1 MDLRFAICDLT
12 STSSVESRLSHR
24 RRADST
30 CAVTRVTDVGVAP
43 TGNSGASGFNRG
55 STEPVEV
62 EWQFANVYP
71 VGQTFL
77 SASGADIPVR
87 HHWGRFSCLPHQC
100 SNHKSAF
107 TLVEVMISIVIA
119 LLLVVGISQI
129 FSIAQ
134 RTTGAGT
141 QVLAAVETNRGIQA
155 TLKDDFLG
163 LVNGDDSPGLVIIS
177 QSVPTFRNRPD
188 QQQDRDGLPNT
199 LNDTAGNG
207 SLRTMSWS
215 DVNYRMH
222 RVDRICFFTR
232 GSFHRQTADAPSYV
246 SGTSASEAF
255 VWMGHLALPNN
266 AAVNSWNAAKPA
278 SPTDPNGRYFR
289 PAEPPVPGPNAGSK
303 ANDNNYFATDWALG
317 RQVIL
322 LASLPPNASVSNL
335 ENGFAAVGQNPLS
348 LLQPAVSG
356 RTDHQPLFASRYD
369 LAYTTIDSYRQLEG
383 SSNVWWEGMGG
394 VQPPLNVPNFDIRY
408 YANPFPQKPR
418 VSDPQ
423 PAAWMSA
430 AVAQTTP
437 VFIRGCT
444 QFIVEFAGDFV
455 TQNPDGTIPQNGNQ
469 PDGQIDFNVDRL
481 TGAHSIRWYGFPRNA
496 GDETNANQPTIG
508 VVNGPTGYQFGVCPL
523 HDTTKFAGNTQP
535 APERPPFLAS
545 QNNYVNWQSSY
556 NANATYPYSQP
567 YIVAWG
573 PDTAGFPK
581 PKMIRITIAVD
592 DPAGHLNTEQ
602 TYEYVFNLP

>member
-1 MDLRFAICDLT
+1 MDLRFAICDL
-12 STSSVESRLSHR
+12 RLSHR

-43 TGNSGASGFNRG
+43 TGNSGASGFNRK
-55 STEPVEV
+55 S
-62 EWQFANVYP
+62 QIAN
-71 VGQTFL
+71 
-77 SASGADIPVR
+77 R
-87 HHWGRFSCLPHQC
+87 
-100 SNHKSAF
+100 KSAF

-119 LLLVVGISQI
+119 LLLVLGISQI

-155 TLKDDFLG
+155 TLKDDFLS

-188 QQQDRDGLPNT
+188 QQQDRDQQPNT
-199 LNDTAGNG
+199 INDTAGNG
-207 SLRTMSWS
+207 SLKAMNWS

-246 SGTSASEAF
+246 SGTSTSEAF

-266 AAVNSWNAAKPA
+266 AAVNSWNAGKPA
-278 SPTDPNGRYFR
+278 SPTDPNGKYYK

-303 ANDNNYFATDWALG
+303 TNDNNYFATDWVLG

-322 LASLPPNASVSNL
+322 LASLPPNANIGNT
-335 ENGFAAVGQNPLS
+335 ENGFGIVGKNPLS

-356 RTDHQPLFASRYD
+356 PRDQQPLFASRYD

-383 SSNVWWEGMGG
+383 SSNVWWEGIGG

-408 YANPFPQKPR
+408 YGNPFPQKPR
-418 VSDPQ
+418 VTDPQ
-423 PAAWMSA
+423 QAAAWMSA

-455 TQNPDGTIPQNGNQ
+455 TQDVNGVVTGSQ
-469 PDGQIDFNVDRL
+469 PDGQIDYNVDRL

-523 HDTTKFAGNTQP
+523 HDTTKFAGNSQP

-545 QNNYVNWQSSY
+545 QNNYANWPSSY
-556 NANATYPYSQP
+556 NANAAYPYSQP

-573 PDTAGFPK
+573 PDTGGFPK